1 MEEEDVPLYSDIV
14 CELGEGPSYD
24 ETTGALFWFDIV
36 GRKLLEKPSRGGD
49 TIVHD
54 LPFMASAIASIDEE
68 RQLLVSETGL
78 HVRER
83 KSGKLTLHT
92 PVEADNR
99 LTRSNDARVHP
110 CGAFWFGTM
119 PKDEGSKS
127 GAIYWFFRGELRTLY
142 PEIAIPN
149 SICFTPDGTA
159 AYFTDTPT
167 GLLMRV
173 ACDPKTGLPQ
183 GAPKVFV
190 DWRGREG
197 WIDGSVVG
205 ADGVLWN
212 ARWGGAAVTA
222 WSPDGRELRN
232 IPVPAGQ
239 SSCPAFVG
247 PGAARLAV
255 TSAWKGLNE
264 EQRRNDP
271 HAGKTFLLD
280 VAVNGRFDPRVAL

>member
-1 MEEEDVPLYSDIV
+1 MDEEDVPLFSDTV

-36 GRKLLEKPSRGGD
+36 GRKLLEKKVSGGD
-49 TIVHD
+49 TIVHE
-54 LPFMASAIASIDEE
+54 LPFMASAIAAIDEE
-68 RQLLVSETGL
+68 RQLVVSETGL

-83 KSGKLTLHT
+83 RSGRLTLHT
-92 PVEADNR
+92 AVEADNR

-127 GAIYWFFRGELRTLY
+127 GAIYWFLRGEVRVLF
-142 PEIAIPN
+142 PGIAVPN
-149 SICFTPDGTA
+149 SICFTPDGAA
-159 AYFTDTPT
+159 AYFTDTST
-167 GLLMRV
+167 RLLMRV

-190 DWRGREG
+190 DAQESEG

-212 ARWGGAAVTA
+212 ALWGAGSVAA
-222 WSPDGRELRN
+222 WSPDGRLLRT
-232 IPVPAGQ
+232 IAVPASQ
-239 SSCPAFVG
+239 ASCPAFVG
-247 PGAARLAV
+247 SGAARLAV
-255 TSAWKGLNE
+255 TSAWKGLDE

-280 VAVNGRFDPRVAL
+280 VAVNGRFEPRVLL